1 MPETE
6 RTQPGYDLKSLLVV
20 SEKAYQKGIY
30 KYFVLLINLVKF
42 ENIFFRKK
50 NTQKL
55 ERLMKT

>member
-42 ENIFFRKK
+42 ENIFFEKK
-50 NTQKL
+50 VHKN
-55 ERLMKT
+55 